1 MVASDADNVIID
13 PKIGPIQG
21 VQPKANAPP
30 TSRGNIK
37 LSLKNSYD
45 LVDNIHFD
53 GMYYRKDIG
62 SDLVTK

>member
-30 TSRGNIK
+30 TNKGNSK
-37 LSLKNSYD
+37 LSLK
-45 LVDNIHFD
+45 LPV
-53 GMYYRKDIG
+53 
-62 SDLVTK
+62 